1 MWQNTGSQVVVDLLR
16 IAICDDSQ
24 DSRLSLRGA
33 LEQALDRQSRQGS
46 IYEFSSGEGLLRWL
60 EKHTGE
66 LDLVFLD
73 MEMGELDGMETAKQL
88 RQSYGDLQLVFVTA
102 YADRV
107 FEGYSVSALAYIM
120 KPPKPRQLDEV
131 LGRCLE
137 LLHRDSGSFFVC
149 RSGEVSYRVQ
159 LKDILYFHSDRRQLT
174 CVARNR
180 SYTFYGKLDD
190 IQGQLGEGFV
200 RIHQRYLVNSAAVD
214 KMSGSEVSI
223 GEVTL
228 PVSRSCQH
236 SAMLALTRAS
246 LEDRPWRKD

>member
-1 MWQNTGSQVVVDLLR
+1 
-16 IAICDDSQ
+16 
-24 DSRLSLRGA
+24 
-33 LEQALDRQSRQGS
+33 
-46 IYEFSSGEGLLRWL
+46 
-60 EKHTGE
+60 
-66 LDLVFLD
+66 
-73 MEMGELDGMETAKQL
+73 
-88 RQSYGDLQLVFVTA
+88 
-102 YADRV
+102 
-107 FEGYSVSALAYIM
+107 M

-190 IQGQLGEGFV
+190 IQGQLGEAFV

-223 GEVTL
+223 GEVIL
-228 PVSRSCQH
+228 PVRRSCQH

>member
-1 MWQNTGSQVVVDLLR
+1 M
-16 IAICDDSQ
+16 
-24 DSRLSLRGA
+24 
-33 LEQALDRQSRQGS
+33 
-46 IYEFSSGEGLLRWL
+46 
-60 EKHTGE
+60 
-66 LDLVFLD
+66 
-73 MEMGELDGMETAKQL
+73 
-88 RQSYGDLQLVFVTA
+88 
-102 YADRV
+102 
-107 FEGYSVSALAYIM
+107 
-120 KPPKPRQLDEV
+120 
-131 LGRCLE
+131 
-137 LLHRDSGSFFVC
+137 
-149 RSGEVSYRVQ
+149 SYRVQ

-223 GEVTL
+223 GEVIL

>member
-1 MWQNTGSQVVVDLLR
+1 MLR
-16 IAICDDSQ
+16 IAICDDNQ
-24 DSRLSLRGA
+24 DARLSLHGA
-33 LEQALDRQSRQGS
+33 VERSLDRQGQQGE
-46 IYEFSSGEGLLRWL
+46 IYEFSSGEGLLRWM
-60 EKHTGE
+60 ERHTGE
-66 LDLVFLD
+66 IDLVFLD
-73 MEMGELDGMETAKQL
+73 MEMGELDGMETAQKL
-88 RQSYGDLQLVFVTA
+88 RSDFENLQLVFVTA
-102 YADRV
+102 YSDRV
-107 FEGYSVSALAYIM
+107 FEGYSVGALAYIM
-120 KPPKPRQLDEV
+120 KPPKPQQLDEV
-131 LGRCLE
+131 ISRCLAA
-137 LLHRDSGSFFVC
+137 LRRDSGKVFVC
-149 RSGEVSYRVQ
+149 RSGDVSYRIQ
-159 LKDILYFHSDRRQLT
+159 IKDILYFYSDRRQLT

-190 IQGQLGEGFV
+190 IQGQLGEAFV

>member
-1 MWQNTGSQVVVDLLR
+1 MLR

-24 DSRLSLRGA
+24 DARLSLRGA

-131 LGRCLE
+131 LGR
-137 LLHRDSGSFFVC
+137 
-149 RSGEVSYRVQ
+149 
-159 LKDILYFHSDRRQLT
+159 
-174 CVARNR
+174 
-180 SYTFYGKLDD
+180 
-190 IQGQLGEGFV
+190 
-200 RIHQRYLVNSAAVD
+200 
-214 KMSGSEVSI
+214 
-223 GEVTL
+223 
-228 PVSRSCQH
+228 SR
-236 SAMLALTRAS
+236 
-246 LEDRPWRKD
+246 